1 MDYEHHAPLSYML
14 MRSHVGTPSFASLK
28 NWAKNLLSTQQNRRR
43 KICSEWC
50 CSMKN
55 LCDVEIHFKIMA
67 QVDLDQCKVINMF
80 YQRESKILYLLLF
93 YRNLINI

>member
-1 MDYEHHAPLSYML
+1 
-14 MRSHVGTPSFASLK
+14 
-28 NWAKNLLSTQQNRRR
+28 
-43 KICSEWC
+43 
-50 CSMKN
+50 
-55 LCDVEIHFKIMA
+55 MA